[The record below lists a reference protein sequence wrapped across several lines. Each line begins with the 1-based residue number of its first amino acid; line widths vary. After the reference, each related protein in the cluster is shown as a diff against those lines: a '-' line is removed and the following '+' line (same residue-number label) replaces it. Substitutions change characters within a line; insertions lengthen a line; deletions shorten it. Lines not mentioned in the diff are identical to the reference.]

1 MQGLFASSMA
11 SLLPAVSNAASSL
24 LTAKTADIGA
34 AAVPLV
40 SGAADALSS
49 VAGAAT
55 MMGDPT
61 QLAIAGA
68 KWALS
73 SSFAGSV
80 GAIGVGW
87 AGKLLMGH
95 YGADIVQGFYGT
107 IFNELGKL
115 SSPEWWR
122 GAPPV
127 APKTKPLSLFSL
139 ENAQTLMG
147 VASQHSRA
155 LFAVLLVVSLQ
166 YLHALGAYEMR
177 RQVRAR
183 GPPPPKKQM
192 PNNNNNEN
200 IIMDP
205 VSLRALYAARVAAT
219 APTGAVMAAEEVEDA
234 GLLEQLLHS
243 LYASHPFYAPALN
256 AKQEAAYFTLS
267 DNHPVRMVVNLLLGF
282 LMQLNALLAPGGGS
296 TTLDDPIGQVAR
308 ATSVLAYFE
317 LLMRALRLYGW
328 APLYVGTRLVASVFL
343 APPAL
348 NK

>member
-1 MQGLFASSMA
+1 
-11 SLLPAVSNAASSL
+11 
-24 LTAKTADIGA
+24 
-34 AAVPLV
+34 
-40 SGAADALSS
+40 
-49 VAGAAT
+49 
-55 MMGDPT
+55 
-61 QLAIAGA
+61 
-68 KWALS
+68 
-73 SSFAGSV
+73 
-80 GAIGVGW
+80 
-87 AGKLLMGH
+87 
-95 YGADIVQGFYGT
+95 
-107 IFNELGKL
+107 
-115 SSPEWWR
+115 
-122 GAPPV
+122 
-127 APKTKPLSLFSL
+127 
-139 ENAQTLMG
+139 
-147 VASQHSRA
+147 
-155 LFAVLLVVSLQ
+155 
-166 YLHALGAYEMR
+166 
-177 RQVRAR
+177 
-183 GPPPPKKQM
+183 
-192 PNNNNNEN
+192 
-200 IIMDP
+200 MDP